1 MADISINSGW
11 HATDDETP
19 VPVRSSAQAE
29 TEPTITTHEEPQQQ
43 SAPLQSPRG
52 MSLSAFLGV
61 ALVLAALGI
70 YFGIGSL
77 LTGDVG
83 VGSDETTVTITS
95 DGHFSPESVTIRPGE
110 SLKLV
115 NENADPQVIKS
126 SNGRDLFPVQVLFAD
141 PFAFTIPADAAGAY
155 VYFSET
161 LPDDRTVTINVVE
174 AAASSPSAAVTTPS
188 AAEIPLPFSDIMP
201 PPVRTAPAPA
211 APVASVEKT
220 EHSSATATISVGGSA
235 PANQNASES
244 SGTATVPVNPYT
256 VASGIVKQT
265 RAEAFAAM
273 AAQESLHS
281 GAPAQKGGGI
291 ISPPNRMTDTGPA
304 GMLALIL
311 PGLVAVGYVYRK
323 TAH

>member
-19 VPVRSSAQAE
+19 AAQSLENDVPVPVRSSV
-29 TEPTITTHEEPQQQ
+29 
-43 SAPLQSPRG
+43 QSPHG
-52 MSLSAFLGV
+52 LSLSAFLGV
-61 ALVLAALGI
+61 ALVLALLGI
-70 YFGIGSL
+70 YFGLGSL
-77 LTGDVG
+77 LTGDLSG
-83 VGSDETTVTITS
+83 GSDDTTVTITA
-95 DGHFSPESVTIRPGE
+95 DGHFSPQSVTIRPGA

-126 SNGRDLFPVQVLFAD
+126 SNRRDLFPVQVLFAD
-141 PFAFTIPADAAGAY
+141 PYTFQIPADAAGAY

-174 AAASSPSAAVTTPS
+174 AAAS
-188 AAEIPLPFSDIMP
+188 AAEIPLPFGDIMAA
-201 PPVRTAPAPA
+201 PVRIAPAPA
-211 APVASVEKT
+211 VPVASVQKT
-220 EHSSATATISVGGSA
+220 EHAAGTATISVGGSA
-235 PANQNASES
+235 APNENVSEA
-244 SGTATVPVNPYT
+244 SGTASVPVNPYT
-256 VASGIVKQT
+256 VASGLMKQT

-311 PGLVAVGYVYRK
+311 PGLIAVGYVYRR
-323 TAH
+323 TTQ

>member
-11 HATDDETP
+11 HATDDEMP

-52 MSLSAFLGV
+52 MNYSAFFGV
-61 ALVLAALGI
+61 ALVLALLGI
-70 YFGIGSL
+70 YFGLGGL
-77 LTGDVG
+77 LSGDISG
-83 VGSDETTVTITS
+83 GNDDTTVTITT
-95 DGHFSPESVTIRPGE
+95 DGYFSPQSVIIRPGA

-141 PFAFTIPADAAGAY
+141 PYTFRVPADAAGAY

-174 AAASSPSAAVTTPS
+174 AAAS
-188 AAEIPLPFSDIMP
+188 AAEIPLPFGDIMP
-201 PPVRTAPAPA
+201 LPVRTAPAVPG
-211 APVASVEKT
+211 PVASTEKT
-220 EHSSATATISVGGSA
+220 EHSSGTATISVDGAA
-235 PANQNASES
+235 PSNNNASKRFE
-244 SGTATVPVNPYT
+244 TASVPVNPYT
-256 VASGIVKQT
+256 VASGLVKQT
-265 RAEAFAAM
+265 RAESFAAM
-273 AAQESLHS
+273 AEREKLHS
-281 GAPAQKGGGI
+281 GAPAQKSAT
-291 ISPPNRMTDTGPA
+291 ISLPNRMTDTGPA

-311 PGLVAVGYVYRK
+311 PGLAAVGYVYRR
-323 TAH
+323 TAQ